1 MRDIRVA
8 KPYARALYDA
18 ALEQECVWM
27 SIIADVGKLR
37 EFIEQ
42 SEELTQLIHSPVL
55 SPQFKSE
62 TFQQLFAD
70 ALHPLT
76 INFF

>member
-8 KPYARALYDA
+8 KPYARALYEA
-18 ALEQECVWM
+18 ASEQNALEP
-27 SIIADVGKLR
+27 IIVDVDKLR
-37 EFIEQ
+37 ELIEQ

-70 ALHPLT
+70 VQCSR
-76 INFF
+76 